1 MSVYEVFFVFRVGGF
16 MKFKRLLS
24 LFALGA
30 LFWVDMALSQGMN
43 SFISQKVANQV
54 SRTISSNIAKNL
66 FDRILT
72 PQLKIRNGSGEVKDF
87 SVSTDSRLFTLLH
100 EDNTVRVWDAKK
112 GIQRPIILT
121 NGQDITKVASISK
134 LDITLLASEY
144 GTISIHNIY
153 TGKKVTELNNS
164 NKSIVYLS
172 VSNDESLLAVAHEDG
187 KVALWN
193 LNQMR
198 LLKTIQTPY
207 EDDLKFVRLEGNGQS
222 FIVAGE
228 GGFVDRWGID
238 KAEKIVS
245 LPKHEG
251 DISDLWVSSNFGEVA
266 SFDEDKV
273 FQQTDTRNTRKLR
286 KEIGFNPLAVAL
298 SGDFKLFA
306 ISTDSEGI
314 KLFDASSM
322 KIKQKITSS
331 KEIVFLQFIN
341 KSKEIIAADA
351 KGILYLFSINNGKEM
366 LKLIST
372 ATGWTVVDNRGRFD
386 SSEKGMVNVSWEVAE
401 DYEIPLD
408 NFSASHYEPG
418 LLASQL
424 DDQDFINKKP
434 LVVQQGIRLPPQVKI
449 IIPDGNRTAAVPLLI
464 RVEAQGSTVEE
475 IKLYHNGK
483 VMSPDTVMSSQQE
496 IIDKLVKKTVE
507 FKVFPGVGKNTFK
520 VIATNKMN
528 IEGHSDELII
538 EFKGEEKQRTLHVL
552 TIGINKYKDARLNL
566 DYSVADAAEIASK
579 FNKTELSAFD
589 QIIQHELRD
598 EEATRTAIFQQLNNM
613 SHYLQNDVIIIYL
626 AGHGLAVEGEWYFM
640 PHETMIKDNQQ
651 YYAEVGI
658 SAQRVQEILIASK
671 VQHVMIMIDAC
682 YSGASLKSFRKM
694 QDIQRRFSRGLSKSV
709 GVVVLA
715 ATRKDQQ
722 AAELTDLGHGLF
734 TYVVSEGLK
743 GKADLKPINQQI
755 SAHEVADFSTET
767 IPAFSR
773 KYLGASQEPTKFTMG
788 SDFTL
793 LTKE

>member
-1 MSVYEVFFVFRVGGF
+1 MSIYRTNWFFVMGLLLFTGGVYAQGF
-16 MKFKRLLS
+16 S
-24 LFALGA
+24 GA
-30 LFWVDMALSQGMN
+30 N
-43 SFISQKVANQV
+43 ISNQI
-54 SRTISSNIAKNL
+54 SRTISGNIAKSL
-66 FDRILT
+66 FDRMLM
-72 PQLKIRNGSGEVKDF
+72 PQLKIRNESGEVKDF
-87 SVSTDSRLFTLLH
+87 FVSTDSRFFTLLH
-100 EDNTVRVWDAKK
+100 EDNTVRVWDAKQ
-112 GIQRPIILT
+112 GIQRPIIVANGLT
-121 NGQDITKVASISK
+121 ITKVASIST
-134 LDITLLASEY
+134 LDIALLAADHGEIVVY
-144 GTISIHNIY
+144 DIY
-153 TGKKVTELNNS
+153 TGKRVSQLNS
-164 NKSIVYLS
+164 GHPTIVSLS
-172 VSNDESLLAVAHEDG
+172 VSKDESVLAVAHENG
-187 KVALWN
+187 VVAIWDLRKMS
-193 LNQMR
+193 LI
-198 LLKTIQTPY
+198 KSIQTPY
-207 EDDLKFVRLEGNGQS
+207 EDDLKFVSMESKGQT

-228 GGFVDRWGID
+228 DGFVDRWRID
-238 KAEKIVS
+238 EAEKTVS
-245 LPKHEG
+245 LAKHED
-251 DISDLWVSSNFGEVA
+251 DIAGLWVSKRNGSVA
-266 SFDEDKV
+266 SFDEDNV
-273 FQQTDTRNTRKLR
+273 FQRSDANNTRPVKKALS
-286 KEIGFNPLAVAL
+286 FDPLAITVSEDLKLVAIATE
-298 SGDFKLFA
+298 SD
-306 ISTDSEGI
+306 GI
-314 KLFDASSM
+314 KIFDAGSM
-322 KIKQKITSS
+322 QQLKQIASAQPMYY
-331 KEIVFLQFIN
+331 LQFIN
-341 KSKEIIAADA
+341 KGTVLITADE
-351 KGILYLFSINNGKEM
+351 KGVLHVFSIDNAQEIM
-366 LKLIST
+366 KLIST
-372 ATGWTVVDNRGRFD
+372 KTGWTVVDAKGRFD

-418 LLASQL
+418 LLASHL
-424 DDQDFINKKP
+424 EDQDFINKKP

-538 EFKGEEKQRTLHVL
+538 EFKGKEKQRTLHVL

-598 EEATRTAIFQQLNNM
+598 EDATRTAIFQQLNNM

>member
-1 MSVYEVFFVFRVGGF
+1 MSIYRTNWFFVMGLLLFTGGVYAQGF
-16 MKFKRLLS
+16 S
-24 LFALGA
+24 GA
-30 LFWVDMALSQGMN
+30 N
-43 SFISQKVANQV
+43 ISNQI
-54 SRTISSNIAKNL
+54 SRTISGNIAKSL
-66 FDRILT
+66 FDRMLM
-72 PQLKIRNGSGEVKDF
+72 PQLKIRNESGEVKDF
-87 SVSTDSRLFTLLH
+87 FVSTDSRFFTLLH
-100 EDNTVRVWDAKK
+100 EDNTVRIWDAKQ
-112 GIQRPIILT
+112 GIQRPIIVANGLT
-121 NGQDITKVASISK
+121 ITKVASIST
-134 LDITLLASEY
+134 LDIALLAADHGDILVY
-144 GTISIHNIY
+144 DIY
-153 TGKKVTELNNS
+153 TGKRVSQLNS
-164 NKSIVYLS
+164 GHPTIVSLS
-172 VSNDESLLAVAHEDG
+172 VSNDESVLAVAHENG
-187 KVALWN
+187 VVAIWDLRKMSLIN
-193 LNQMR
+193 S
-198 LLKTIQTPY
+198 IQTPY
-207 EDDLKFVRLEGNGQS
+207 EDDLKFVSMESKGQT

-228 GGFVDRWGID
+228 DGFVDRWRID
-238 KAEKIVS
+238 EAEKTVS
-245 LPKHEG
+245 LAKHED
-251 DISDLWVSSNFGEVA
+251 DIAGLWVSKRNGSVA
-266 SFDEDKV
+266 SFDEDNV
-273 FQQTDTRNTRKLR
+273 FQRSDANNTRPVKKALS
-286 KEIGFNPLAVAL
+286 FDPLAITVSEDLKLVAIATE
-298 SGDFKLFA
+298 SD
-306 ISTDSEGI
+306 GI
-314 KLFDASSM
+314 KIFDAGSM
-322 KIKQKITSS
+322 QQLKQIASAQPMYY
-331 KEIVFLQFIN
+331 LQFIN
-341 KSKEIIAADA
+341 KGTVLITADE
-351 KGILYLFSINNGKEM
+351 KGVLHVFSIDNAQEIM
-366 LKLIST
+366 KLIST
-372 ATGWTVVDNRGRFD
+372 KTGWTVVDAKGRFD

-418 LLASQL
+418 LLASHL
-424 DDQDFINKKP
+424 EDQDFINKKP

-538 EFKGEEKQRTLHVL
+538 EFKGKEKQRTLHVL

-598 EEATRTAIFQQLNNM
+598 EDATRTAIFQQLNNM

>member
-1 MSVYEVFFVFRVGGF
+1 MSIYRTNWFFVMGLLLFTGGVYAQGF
-16 MKFKRLLS
+16 S
-24 LFALGA
+24 GA
-30 LFWVDMALSQGMN
+30 N
-43 SFISQKVANQV
+43 ISNQI
-54 SRTISSNIAKNL
+54 SRTISGNIAKSL
-66 FDRILT
+66 FDRMLM
-72 PQLKIRNGSGEVKDF
+72 PQLKIRNESGEVKDF
-87 SVSTDSRLFTLLH
+87 FVSTDSRFFTLLH
-100 EDNTVRVWDAKK
+100 EDNTVRIWDAKQ
-112 GIQRPIILT
+112 GIQRPIIVANGLT
-121 NGQDITKVASISK
+121 ITKVASIST
-134 LDITLLASEY
+134 LDIALLAADHGDIVVY
-144 GTISIHNIY
+144 DIY
-153 TGKKVTELNNS
+153 TGKRVSQLNS
-164 NKSIVYLS
+164 GHPTIVSLS
-172 VSNDESLLAVAHEDG
+172 VSNDESVLAVAHENG
-187 KVALWN
+187 VVAIWDLRKMSLIN
-193 LNQMR
+193 S
-198 LLKTIQTPY
+198 IQTPY
-207 EDDLKFVRLEGNGQS
+207 EDDLKFVSMESKGQT

-228 GGFVDRWGID
+228 DGFVDRWRID
-238 KAEKIVS
+238 EAEKTVS
-245 LPKHEG
+245 LAKHED
-251 DISDLWVSSNFGEVA
+251 DIAGLWVSKRNGSVA
-266 SFDEDKV
+266 SFDEDNV
-273 FQQTDTRNTRKLR
+273 FQRSDANNTRPVKKALS
-286 KEIGFNPLAVAL
+286 FDPLAITVSEDLKLVAIATE
-298 SGDFKLFA
+298 SD
-306 ISTDSEGI
+306 GI
-314 KLFDASSM
+314 KIFDAGSM
-322 KIKQKITSS
+322 QQLKQIASAQPMYY
-331 KEIVFLQFIN
+331 LQFIN
-341 KSKEIIAADA
+341 KGTVLITADE
-351 KGILYLFSINNGKEM
+351 KGVLHVFSIDNAQEIM
-366 LKLIST
+366 KLIST
-372 ATGWTVVDNRGRFD
+372 KTGWTVVDAKGRFD

-418 LLASQL
+418 LLASHL
-424 DDQDFINKKP
+424 EDQDFINKKP

-598 EEATRTAIFQQLNNM
+598 EDATRTAIFQQLNNM

>member
-1 MSVYEVFFVFRVGGF
+1 MSIYRTNWFFVMGLLLFTGGVYAQGF
-16 MKFKRLLS
+16 S
-24 LFALGA
+24 GA
-30 LFWVDMALSQGMN
+30 N
-43 SFISQKVANQV
+43 ISNQI
-54 SRTISSNIAKNL
+54 SRTISGNIAKSL
-66 FDRILT
+66 FDRMLM
-72 PQLKIRNGSGEVKDF
+72 PQLKIRNESGEVKDF
-87 SVSTDSRLFTLLH
+87 FVSTDSRFFTLLH
-100 EDNTVRVWDAKK
+100 EDNTVRIWDAKQ
-112 GIQRPIILT
+112 GIQRPIIVANGLT
-121 NGQDITKVASISK
+121 ITKVASIST
-134 LDITLLASEY
+134 LDIALLATDHGDIVVY
-144 GTISIHNIY
+144 DIY
-153 TGKKVTELNNS
+153 TGKRVSQLNS
-164 NKSIVYLS
+164 GHPTIVSLS
-172 VSNDESLLAVAHEDG
+172 VSNDESVLAVAHENG
-187 KVALWN
+187 VVAIWDLRKMSLIN
-193 LNQMR
+193 S
-198 LLKTIQTPY
+198 IQTPY
-207 EDDLKFVRLEGNGQS
+207 EDDLKFVSMESKGQT

-228 GGFVDRWGID
+228 DGFVDRWRID
-238 KAEKIVS
+238 EAEKTVS
-245 LPKHEG
+245 LAKHED
-251 DISDLWVSSNFGEVA
+251 DIAGLWVSKRNGSVA
-266 SFDEDKV
+266 SFDEDNV
-273 FQQTDTRNTRKLR
+273 FQRSDANNTRPVKKALS
-286 KEIGFNPLAVAL
+286 FDPLAITVSEDLKLVAIATE
-298 SGDFKLFA
+298 SD
-306 ISTDSEGI
+306 GI
-314 KLFDASSM
+314 KIFDAGSM
-322 KIKQKITSS
+322 QQLKQIASAQPMYY
-331 KEIVFLQFIN
+331 LQFIN
-341 KSKEIIAADA
+341 KGTVLITADE
-351 KGILYLFSINNGKEM
+351 KGVLHVFSIDNAQEIM
-366 LKLIST
+366 KLIST
-372 ATGWTVVDNRGRFD
+372 KTGWTVVDAKGRFD

-418 LLASQL
+418 LLASHL
-424 DDQDFINKKP
+424 EDQDFINKKP

-598 EEATRTAIFQQLNNM
+598 EDATRTAIFQQLNNM

-788 SDFTL
+788 SDFIL
-793 LTKE
+793 LKKE

>member
-1 MSVYEVFFVFRVGGF
+1 MSLLLFTGGVYAQGF
-16 MKFKRLLS
+16 S
-24 LFALGA
+24 GA
-30 LFWVDMALSQGMN
+30 NIG
-43 SFISQKVANQV
+43 NQI
-54 SRTISSNIAKNL
+54 SRTISGNIAKSL
-66 FDRILT
+66 FDRMLM
-72 PQLKIRNGSGEVKDF
+72 PQLKIRNESGEVKDF
-87 SVSTDSRLFTLLH
+87 FVSTDSRFFTLLH
-100 EDNTVRVWDAKK
+100 EDNTVRTWDAKQ
-112 GIQRPIILT
+112 GIQRPIIVANGLT
-121 NGQDITKVASISK
+121 ITKVASISS
-134 LDITLLASEY
+134 LDIALLAADHGEIVVY
-144 GTISIHNIY
+144 DIY
-153 TGKKVTELNNS
+153 TGKRVSQLNS
-164 NKSIVYLS
+164 VHSTIVSLS
-172 VSNDESLLAVAHEDG
+172 VSNDESVLAVAHENG
-187 KVALWN
+187 VVAIWDLRKMS
-193 LNQMR
+193 LI
-198 LLKTIQTPY
+198 KSIQTPY
-207 EDDLKFVRLEGNGQS
+207 EDDLKFLSMESKGQT

-228 GGFVDRWGID
+228 DGFVDRWRID
-238 KAEKIVS
+238 EAEKTVS
-245 LPKHEG
+245 LAKHED
-251 DISDLWVSSNFGEVA
+251 DIAGLWVSKRNGSVA
-266 SFDEDKV
+266 SFDEDNV
-273 FQQTDTRNTRKLR
+273 FQRSDANNTRPVKKALS
-286 KEIGFNPLAVAL
+286 FDPLAITVSEDLKLVAIATE
-298 SGDFKLFA
+298 SD
-306 ISTDSEGI
+306 GI
-314 KLFDASSM
+314 KIFDAGSM
-322 KIKQKITSS
+322 QQLKQIESAQPMYY
-331 KEIVFLQFIN
+331 LQFIN
-341 KSKEIIAADA
+341 KGTVLITADE
-351 KGILYLFSINNGKEM
+351 KGVLHVFSIDNAQEIM
-366 LKLIST
+366 KLIST
-372 ATGWTVVDNRGRFD
+372 KTGWTVVDAKGRFD

-418 LLASQL
+418 LLASHL
-424 DDQDFINKKP
+424 EDQDFINKKP
-434 LVVQQGIRLPPQVKI
+434 LVVQKGIRLPPQVKI
-449 IIPDGNRTAAVPLLI
+449 IVPDGNRTAAVPLLI

-483 VMSPDTVMSSQQE
+483 VMSPDAVMSSQQE

-507 FKVFPGVGKNTFK
+507 FKVFPDVGKNTFK

-566 DYSVADAAEIASK
+566 DYSVADAAEIASR

-598 EEATRTAIFQQLNNM
+598 EDATRTAIFQQLNNM

-734 TYVVSEGLK
+734 TYVVSEGLR

-788 SDFTL
+788 SDFIL

>member
-1 MSVYEVFFVFRVGGF
+1 MSIYRTNWFFVMGLLLFTGGVYAQGF
-16 MKFKRLLS
+16 S
-24 LFALGA
+24 GA
-30 LFWVDMALSQGMN
+30 N
-43 SFISQKVANQV
+43 ISNQI
-54 SRTISSNIAKNL
+54 SRTISGNIAKSL
-66 FDRILT
+66 FDRMLM
-72 PQLKIRNGSGEVKDF
+72 PQLKIRNESGEVKDF
-87 SVSTDSRLFTLLH
+87 FVSTDSRFFTLLH
-100 EDNTVRVWDAKK
+100 EDNTVRIWDAKQ
-112 GIQRPIILT
+112 GIQRPIIVANGLT
-121 NGQDITKVASISK
+121 ITKVASIST
-134 LDITLLASEY
+134 LDIALLATDHGDIVVY
-144 GTISIHNIY
+144 DIY
-153 TGKKVTELNNS
+153 TGKRVSQLNS
-164 NKSIVYLS
+164 GHPTIVSLS
-172 VSNDESLLAVAHEDG
+172 VSNDESVLAVAHENG
-187 KVALWN
+187 VVAIWDLRKMSLIN
-193 LNQMR
+193 S
-198 LLKTIQTPY
+198 IQTPY
-207 EDDLKFVRLEGNGQS
+207 EDDLKFVSMESKGQT

-228 GGFVDRWGID
+228 DGFVDRWRID
-238 KAEKIVS
+238 EAEKTVS
-245 LPKHEG
+245 LAKHED
-251 DISDLWVSSNFGEVA
+251 DIAGLWVSKRNGSVA
-266 SFDEDKV
+266 SFDEDNV
-273 FQQTDTRNTRKLR
+273 FQRSDANNTRPVKKALS
-286 KEIGFNPLAVAL
+286 FDPLAITVSEDLKLVAIATE
-298 SGDFKLFA
+298 SD
-306 ISTDSEGI
+306 GI
-314 KLFDASSM
+314 KIFDAGSM
-322 KIKQKITSS
+322 QQLKQIASAQPMYY
-331 KEIVFLQFIN
+331 LQFIN
-341 KSKEIIAADA
+341 KGTVLITADE
-351 KGILYLFSINNGKEM
+351 KGVLHVFSIDNAQEIM
-366 LKLIST
+366 KLIST
-372 ATGWTVVDNRGRFD
+372 KTGWTVVDAKGRFD

-418 LLASQL
+418 LLASHL
-424 DDQDFINKKP
+424 EDQDFINKKP

-598 EEATRTAIFQQLNNM
+598 EDATRTAIFQQLNNM

>member
-1 MSVYEVFFVFRVGGF
+1 MSIYRTNWFFVMGLLLFTGGVYAQGF
-16 MKFKRLLS
+16 S
-24 LFALGA
+24 GA
-30 LFWVDMALSQGMN
+30 N
-43 SFISQKVANQV
+43 ISNQI
-54 SRTISSNIAKNL
+54 SRTISGNIAKSL
-66 FDRILT
+66 FDRMLM
-72 PQLKIRNGSGEVKDF
+72 PQLKIRNESGEVKDF
-87 SVSTDSRLFTLLH
+87 FVSTDSRFFTLLH
-100 EDNTVRVWDAKK
+100 EDNTVRVWDAKQ
-112 GIQRPIILT
+112 GIQRPIIVANGLT
-121 NGQDITKVASISK
+121 ITKVASIST
-134 LDITLLASEY
+134 LDIALLAADHGEIVVY
-144 GTISIHNIY
+144 DIY
-153 TGKKVTELNNS
+153 TGKRVSQLNS
-164 NKSIVYLS
+164 GHPTIVSLS
-172 VSNDESLLAVAHEDG
+172 VSKDESVLAVAHENG
-187 KVALWN
+187 VVAIWDLRKMS
-193 LNQMR
+193 LI
-198 LLKTIQTPY
+198 KSIQTPY
-207 EDDLKFVRLEGNGQS
+207 EDDLKFVSMESKGQT

-228 GGFVDRWGID
+228 DGFVDRWRID
-238 KAEKIVS
+238 EAEKTVS
-245 LPKHEG
+245 LAKHED
-251 DISDLWVSSNFGEVA
+251 DIAGLWVSKRNGSVA
-266 SFDEDKV
+266 SFDEDNV
-273 FQQTDTRNTRKLR
+273 FQRSDANNTRPVKKALS
-286 KEIGFNPLAVAL
+286 FDPLAITVSEDLKLVAIATE
-298 SGDFKLFA
+298 SD
-306 ISTDSEGI
+306 GI
-314 KLFDASSM
+314 KIFDADSM
-322 KIKQKITSS
+322 QQLKQIASAQPMYY
-331 KEIVFLQFIN
+331 LQFIN
-341 KSKEIIAADA
+341 KGTVLITADE
-351 KGILYLFSINNGKEM
+351 KGVLHVFSIDNAQEIM
-366 LKLIST
+366 KLIST
-372 ATGWTVVDNRGRFD
+372 KTGWTVVDAKGRFD

-418 LLASQL
+418 LLASHL
-424 DDQDFINKKP
+424 EDQDFINKKP

>member
-1 MSVYEVFFVFRVGGF
+1 MSIYRTNWFFVMGLLLFTGGVYAQGF
-16 MKFKRLLS
+16 S
-24 LFALGA
+24 GA
-30 LFWVDMALSQGMN
+30 N
-43 SFISQKVANQV
+43 ISNQI
-54 SRTISSNIAKNL
+54 SRTISGNIAKSL
-66 FDRILT
+66 FDRMLM
-72 PQLKIRNGSGEVKDF
+72 PQLKIRNESGEVKDF
-87 SVSTDSRLFTLLH
+87 FVSTDSRFFTLLH
-100 EDNTVRVWDAKK
+100 EDNTVRIWDAKQ
-112 GIQRPIILT
+112 GIQRPIIVANGLT
-121 NGQDITKVASISK
+121 ITKVASIST
-134 LDITLLASEY
+134 LDIALLAADHGDILVY
-144 GTISIHNIY
+144 DIY
-153 TGKKVTELNNS
+153 TGKRVSQLNS
-164 NKSIVYLS
+164 GHPTIVSLS
-172 VSNDESLLAVAHEDG
+172 VSNDESVLAVAHENG
-187 KVALWN
+187 VVAIWDLRKMSLIN
-193 LNQMR
+193 S
-198 LLKTIQTPY
+198 IQTPY
-207 EDDLKFVRLEGNGQS
+207 EDDLKFVSMESKGQT

-228 GGFVDRWGID
+228 DGFVDRWRID
-238 KAEKIVS
+238 EAEKTVS
-245 LPKHEG
+245 LAKHED
-251 DISDLWVSSNFGEVA
+251 DIAGLWVSKRNGSVA
-266 SFDEDKV
+266 SFDEDNV
-273 FQQTDTRNTRKLR
+273 FQRSDANNTRPVKKALS
-286 KEIGFNPLAVAL
+286 FDPLAITVSEDLKLVAIATE
-298 SGDFKLFA
+298 SD
-306 ISTDSEGI
+306 GI
-314 KLFDASSM
+314 KIFDAGSM
-322 KIKQKITSS
+322 QQLKQIASAQPMYY
-331 KEIVFLQFIN
+331 LQFIN
-341 KSKEIIAADA
+341 KGTVLITADE
-351 KGILYLFSINNGKEM
+351 KGVLHVFSIDNAQEIM
-366 LKLIST
+366 KLIST
-372 ATGWTVVDNRGRFD
+372 KTGWTVVDAKGRFD

-418 LLASQL
+418 LLASHL
-424 DDQDFINKKP
+424 EDQDFINKKP

-538 EFKGEEKQRTLHVL
+538 EFKGKEKQRTLHVL